1 MNNRLCLILCA
12 IVSSLTALSCGQQ
25 KGGAE
30 NEPAYNRRPTATE
43 VFELRSKCAALGEK
57 IIAGNIIGSA
67 LTQDELSRYNP
78 ETNRC
83 YVRLEVSTADLT
95 TPQERFIRRE
105 YLYDGQT
112 REMLATAPWEGNR
125 KSAMIFS
132 DSLKKYVRDP
142 VLPTYE
148 ETDALIEKFVAE
160 DREP

>member
-1 MNNRLCLILCA
+1 M
-12 IVSSLTALSCGQQ
+12 
-25 KGGAE
+25 
-30 NEPAYNRRPTATE
+30 
-43 VFELRSKCAALGEK
+43 
-57 IIAGNIIGSA
+57 
-67 LTQDELSRYNP
+67 
-78 ETNRC
+78 
-83 YVRLEVSTADLT
+83 T